1 MKSRSRVHR
10 DPGAMTGS
18 ACPFDDGNHG
28 RDLDRIDWLSPIP
41 AWSAG
46 VAREGARGDFDD
58 SL

>member
-1 MKSRSRVHR
+1 
-10 DPGAMTGS
+10 MTGS

-46 VAREGARGDFDD
+46 VVREGARGDFDD